1 MSLGPARLYPTTAAL
16 NLPGAA
22 LTPSVPAFT
31 DTTINGRR
39 ICRAVT
45 PWSANLQVKANGSYP
60 LPYDIVVSGAIQN
73 VAGPLVTASYATPN
87 AMIAPSL
94 GRNLAACGSRIPC
107 TSTVNIPL
115 IAPQTMFEDRRTQI
129 DLRLTK
135 FVRIPRGRVQLNF
148 DVYNALNA
156 SNVLTINTNYGP
168 SWLQPT
174 SFLPGRLF
182 ELSGQLSF

>member
-1 MSLGPARLYPTTAAL
+1 MTGLGLSIPL
-16 NLPGAA
+16 
-22 LTPSVPAFT
+22 AFT
-31 DTTINGRR
+31 DTTINGQR

-45 PWSANLQVKANGSYP
+45 PWSANFQLKANGSYP
-60 LPYDIVVSGAIQN
+60 LPYDFVVSGTIQN
-73 VAGPLVTASYATPN
+73 VAGPLITATYAAPTS
-87 AMIAPSL
+87 AIAPSL
-94 GRNLAACGSRIPC
+94 GRNLAACGTRSPC
-107 TSTVNIPL
+107 TSTVNVPL
-115 IAPQTMFEDRRTQI
+115 IAPQTMFEDRRTQV

-135 FVRIPRGRVQLNF
+135 FVRLVPRGRVQLNF
-148 DVYNALNA
+148 DVYNILNA